1 MPEAAWTDQSRMPW
15 GKHKGEKLMDVP
27 ASYLLWLFEQTWIK
41 DYPGL
46 HAYLKKNEDLLMS
59 EKNEDRS
66 CSPDDDSFRD
76 FDDYKNYRGN

>member
-1 MPEAAWTDQSRMPW
+1 MPPSPWTDQTLMPW
-15 GKHKGEKLMDVP
+15 GKHKGSKLVDIPP
-27 ASYLLWLFEQTWIK
+27 AYLLWLFEQTWIK

-66 CSPDDDSFRD
+66 FSPDDDSFRD